1 MLLGRPMAK
10 EGIPINKELIAW
22 ARKRAGLSLSDAA
35 EKFAHIES
43 WEAGASLP
51 SYPQLEK
58 LADEFKVPIAV
69 FFFPEPPKTPP
80 IRESFR
86 TLPDA
91 EFEHIPRRVGF
102 LLRKAKALQL
112 NLAELTG
119 GRNPAPRLVTR
130 DLSFPE
136 NVSLDEM
143 VARVREY
150 LGVSLADQFNW
161 PDDDTALKN
170 WRKTLQDVGIFVFKD
185 AFKAE
190 GYSGFSLYDDLFPI
204 IFVNNSATKTRQ
216 MFTLFHEL
224 AHLVFHTSGI
234 DTIEDSYIPALP
246 VRQRRIEVLC
256 NSFAARFLVPEAAF
270 REAIKGLD
278 HSERTAEQ
286 LAQQFHVSR
295 EVIYRKFLERD
306 WVSQSDYD
314 QAVQLWTTQRQTGG
328 AGGNHY
334 WTKITYLG
342 RDYIALALSQYY
354 QNRIDED
361 QLAEYLDTK
370 PKNLAALESY
380 FSRGA

>member
-1 MLLGRPMAK
+1 MAK
-10 EGIPINKELIAW
+10 EGIPINKELIVW
-22 ARKRAGLSLSDAA
+22 ARKRAGIGLSDAA
-35 EKFAHIES
+35 KKFAHIEA
-43 WEAGASLP
+43 WEAGTVLP

-119 GRNPAPRLVTR
+119 GRNPAPRLITR

-143 VARVREY
+143 ATRVREY
-150 LGVSLADQFNW
+150 LGLSLADQFSW

-170 WRKTLQDVGIFVFKD
+170 WRTSLQDAGIFVFKD
-185 AFKAE
+185 AFKEE
-190 GYSGFSLYDDLFPI
+190 GYSGFSLYDEIFPI
-204 IFVNNSATKTRQ
+204 VYVNNSATKTRQ

-224 AHLVFHTSGI
+224 AHLIFHTSGI

-246 VRQRRIEVLC
+246 VRQKRIEVLC
-256 NSFAARFLVPEAAF
+256 NKFAARFLVPDAAF
-270 REAIKGLD
+270 NIAIKGLD
-278 HSERTAEQ
+278 HSERTAEI
-286 LAQQFHVSR
+286 LANRFHVSR
-295 EVIYRKFLERD
+295 EVIYRKFLDHDWISQRD
-306 WVSQSDYD
+306 YSET
-314 QAVQLWTTQRQTGG
+314 VQRWTDQRQ
-328 AGGNHY
+328 AGGSGGDHY
-334 WTKITYLG
+334 WTKIAYLG

-354 QNRIDED
+354 QNRIDEN

-370 PKNLAALESY
+370 PKNLAALEGY
-380 FSRGA
+380 FSRVA